1 MFQEETIGLMHK
13 ARFKE
18 DSSSHDAG
26 DTIVDDN
33 TLQVTSQSAPR
44 GRKNRRR
51 GRCYPSW
58 DAAR

>member
-13 ARFKE
+13 TLLE
-18 DSSSHDAG
+18 SLSHDAG
-26 DTIVDDN
+26 DKIVDGS

-51 GRCYPSW
+51 GCCYPSE
-58 DAAR
+58 AAR